1 MFGKPVSFLGSV
13 EAAELSSPSRI
24 TPAMADESWKAHTHC
39 WLCNR
44 RAYKEADKRRLPAAA
59 SEPHDLTVLTPDS
72 EWVHESCSSL
82 IRKSRRVRTS
92 APAAQAPLISQCWAP
107 SSAPPP
113 PPPPRVSFRP
123 SSSGAAGQLEPLS
136 QGAYW
141 DPPGS
146 RRGEAVS
153 PAGPDC
159 HPLGRGTRAAS
170 ASSGTASSS
179 KNMED
184 TPAGPRTE
192 VSDDLG
198 RGNRAASANSGTASS
213 STTMEG
219 TPLLFAQ
226 AHLLG
231 GLRTGLAAAEVR
243 EQTGRAARPP
253 PASPATRVAVGSVIP
268 WSSLDAPEARVRGKA
283 ESQARQKSFKQAERL
298 DAHLTTARL
307 AAVRTGVEMRLLQRE
322 LAAIDKPA
330 GLAKVC
336 WIAMALALALVL
348 ALVLTPSP
356 SPSPDPNPPA
366 GTGQEQESGLC
377 RGGRGG
383 PRDPG
388 EERHVSVRCR
398 PLRTLQ

>member
-1 MFGKPVSFLGSV
+1 M
-13 EAAELSSPSRI
+13 
-24 TPAMADESWKAHTHC
+24 
-39 WLCNR
+39 
-44 RAYKEADKRRLPAAA
+44 
-59 SEPHDLTVLTPDS
+59 
-72 EWVHESCSSL
+72 
-82 IRKSRRVRTS
+82 RTS
-92 APAAQAPLISQCWAP
+92 ASAEPLKRRSTRKDG
-107 SSAPPP
+107 PPP
-113 PPPPRVSFRP
+113 PPPPPPPSPRASIRP
-123 SSSGAAGQLEPLS
+123 SSSGATGQLEPLS

-141 DPPGS
+141 RPPGS

-153 PAGPDC
+153 PAGPRTS
-159 HPLGRGTRAAS
+159 PRGRGTRAAS

-179 KNMED
+179 TTLED
-184 TPAGPRTE
+184 
-192 VSDDLG
+192 
-198 RGNRAASANSGTASS
+198 
-213 STTMEG
+213 
-219 TPLLFAQ
+219 TPLLFVEG
-226 AHLLG
+226 HVLG
-231 GLRTGLAAAEVR
+231 GLRTGLIAAEVR
-243 EQTGRAARPP
+243 ERTGRAARPP